1 MPYYYTNMKRLKNLH
16 LNYVGLIVAV
26 LFYGLALTPS
36 LLPRPP
42 LYIGLIAG
50 ISAAIGYGFGVLA
63 SVTYRYLEIKE
74 WTKKSKKLAWK
85 ILPFILGFVVLG
97 MTVQAA
103 RWQNQVRALVGESDV
118 QNVHLLTV
126 TFTALCTFVLLLTLS
141 RLTRRGKQWLTKKV
155 GMFLPQK
162 LSNVLSLLVVTVFL
176 VLLLNNGLYNGFLS
190 VANSIYSGSNA
201 QIDPNLKQPES
212 LLRSGSSGSL
222 ATWDSLGSQGRNFVA
237 RGPSASTISKVTNE
251 QAIEPIR
258 IYVGLQTEP
267 TAQERANTALQEL
280 IRTDAFSR
288 KALVVVTPTG
298 TGWIE
303 PQAADSLEYI
313 TNGNSAMVAIQYS
326 YLPSWISFISDT
338 ATAQEAGRT
347 LLNTVY
353 RYWNTLPEQSRPKL
367 YVYGLSLGSFG
378 SQSAFGGV
386 EDMQARTD
394 GALFMG
400 TPNNSQP
407 WGNITA
413 ERRPE
418 SPEWQPVV
426 NDGVAVRFA
435 SNMQTITANGT
446 KWQSPRVLYVQ
457 HGSDSVVWWSPNLL
471 LHEPDWLKE
480 KRAPD
485 VSPNMH
491 WIPIVTFLQVT
502 VDQFFGTA
510 VPVGHGHNYSNTDAY
525 SWAAV
530 LNDATIPESRVVKT
544 QQIIDKYSIE

>member
-1 MPYYYTNMKRLKNLH
+1 MKYIKKLH
-16 LNYVGLIVAV
+16 LNYLGLVGAV

-50 ISAAIGYGFGVLA
+50 ISAAIGYGFGVIA
-63 SVTYRYLEIKE
+63 SATYRYLEIKE
-74 WTKKSKKLAWK
+74 WSKKSKALGWK
-85 ILPFILGFVVLG
+85 ILPVVLVLVVVG
-97 MTVQAA
+97 LTVQAA
-103 RWQNQVRALVGESDV
+103 RWQNEVRALVGEDEV

-126 TFTALCTFVLLLTLS
+126 TLIAAAMFALLIAIARFV
-141 RLTRRGKQWLTKKV
+141 RRGKRWLNKKV
-155 GMFLPQK
+155 NAYLPQR
-162 LSNVLSLLVVTVFL
+162 LSHVLSVIIVTILL

-190 VANSIYSGSNA
+190 IANKFYSGSNA
-201 QIDPNLKQPES
+201 QIDPKLKQPTS

-222 ATWDSLGSQGRNFVA
+222 ATWDTLGSQGRSFVA
-237 RGPSASTISKVTNE
+237 RGPSAATISKVTNE
-251 QAIEPIR
+251 PAKEPIR
-258 IYVGLQTEP
+258 IYVGLDTEP
-267 TAQERANTALQEL
+267 TAQERATTALQEL

-288 KALVVVTPTG
+288 KTLVVITPTG

-303 PQAADSLEYI
+303 PQAADSLEYLA
-313 TNGNSAMVAIQYS
+313 NGDSAQVAMQYS
-326 YLPSWISFISDT
+326 FLPSWISFISDT

-347 LLNTVY
+347 LFNTVY
-353 RYWNTLPEQSRPKL
+353 RYWNTLPEDSRPKL

-378 SQSAFGGV
+378 SQSVFGGV

-407 WGNITA
+407 WGNITN
-413 ERRPE
+413 ERRPQ

-435 SNMQTITANGT
+435 SSEQTINANGKT
-446 KWQSPRVLYVQ
+446 WLSPRVLYVQ

-480 KRAPD
+480 RRAPD
-485 VSPNMH
+485 VTTSMH

-502 VDQFFGTA
+502 IDQFFGTA

-530 LNDATIPESRVVKT
+530 LNDSSIPETRVVKT
-544 QQIIDKYSIE
+544 QEIINKYAIE